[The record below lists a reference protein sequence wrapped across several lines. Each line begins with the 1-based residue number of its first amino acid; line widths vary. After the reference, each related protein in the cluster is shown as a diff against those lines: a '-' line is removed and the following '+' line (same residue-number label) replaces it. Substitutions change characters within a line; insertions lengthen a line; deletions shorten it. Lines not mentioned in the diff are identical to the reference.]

1 MSKVSDAARRLFS
14 GSNIGDLENIDING
28 TLIPVKFKYLKG
40 QRNLLICF
48 HGAVDRATR
57 EVPAFVPFVSEL
69 GDTVAQLIV
78 SDPSMLRDG
87 EFSMAWYSG
96 DENFFAQKILAEFF
110 SELIRVGEFTRV
122 VLFGSSGGGFASL
135 LYSSYLSNSIAV
147 PCVPQTNIN
156 KYYSG
161 HVSRYRAACWPS
173 LASNEQLAE
182 VICTDLC
189 ELYSQVQDN
198 TVIYLQ
204 SAGDI
209 FHTRNHFAPFLRRIS
224 SVDGSRF
231 IANSGFWGKLSHSR
245 AVPAECYV
253 PWLKA
258 AFLSPSTEVDD
269 LLVTHHELTTSRSL
283 SPVGT
288 ERAGKGSGSGAEIDI
303 RLANLLRDYHL
314 RQASER

>member
-1 MSKVSDAARRLFS
+1 MSKVSDAACGLLS
-14 GSNIGDLENIDING
+14 SSNIGDLENIDIDG
-28 TLIPVKFKYLKG
+28 RSIPVKFKYRKG
-40 QRNLLICF
+40 QKNLLICF

-57 EVPAFVPFVSEL
+57 EVPAFVPFVPGL

-96 DENFFAQKILAEFF
+96 DEDFPSQKILAEFF
-110 SELIRVGEFTRV
+110 NELVRAGGFTRV

-173 LASNEQLAE
+173 LTSNEQLAE
-182 VICTDLC
+182 VICADLC
-189 ELYSQVQDN
+189 ELYSQPQDN
-198 TVIYLQ
+198 TLIYLQ

-209 FHTRNHFAPFLRRIS
+209 FHIRNHFAPFLNRIS
-224 SVDGSRF
+224 SVKEARF
-231 IANSGFWGKLSHSR
+231 IANSGFWGKLSHSG
-245 AVPAECYV
+245 AIPAECYV

-269 LLVTHHELTTSRSL
+269 LLVTHHELTTSRAF
-283 SPVGT
+283 SPVSP
-288 ERAGKGSGSGAEIDI
+288 ERSEKKRGSGAEKDI
-303 RLANLLRDYHL
+303 RLANLLRDYQL
-314 RQASER
+314 RQSSER